1 MQIVYISNRPDV
13 LNETIKQV
21 EKFMPFVDSAVVLCP
36 ALCKGQ
42 IITPDKIHVEILL
55 EEDFR
60 QGTGRNLSVLDHQ
73 SRNYLLRTKLIE
85 TEYVHDEF
93 IMSDDDSR
101 PIADVTLQDFKNNEK
116 YRSYYFYD
124 LEKWKYGATE
134 FDFGQRVTGIL
145 MRYLGLPHL
154 SYASH
159 MPQLINRK
167 IFRES
172 AAYFEKYAWKYP
184 LCEWSTYFNYAH
196 KHHAS
201 AFSKPE
207 AYRTL
212 GWPDFPGTWPYYVRP
227 AHFLFEN
234 YHPDMYASG
243 ALFEGLPASPDKA
256 EADLATLEKLIRLDQ
271 LEAGRMKFS
280 LHRYDPWRKKSFL
293 HRFAAAAGHPL
304 KKMLDILMLEDK
316 SAMLSIEKQ
325 LKAIRRD
332 SDKR

>member
-1 MQIVYISNRPDV
+1 MQIVYISNRPDF

-101 PIADVTLQDFKNNEK
+101 PIADVAPHDYKLDGK

-145 MRYLGLPHL
+145 LRYLGLPHL

-172 AAYFEKYAWKYP
+172 ATYFEKYARKYP

-316 SAMLSIEKQ
+316 SAMLSIERQ
-325 LKAIRRD
+325 LKSIRRD
-332 SDKR
+332 SDRR